1 VPAEQELPYVRVVT
15 AHGVSRFDTA
25 CLPLLPGANVP
36 PGLAVT
42 QTQTHGVTA
51 LIVVRLPA
59 GWSRARTTPARQWMI
74 VLTGTVEVATHDE
87 VRRFG
92 PGELVLAEDTDGT
105 GHTTTAIDDVTL
117 AVIRI

>member
-1 VPAEQELPYVRVVT
+1 MRVVT